1 MTTVS
6 KLLRVFLLCACVQG
20 ALGQAPSQIAE
31 EEAIRRQE
39 KAILLRSTLEA
50 AQTAQKQNDLK
61 TAAKLYEDAWSL
73 TEVLGANVEA
83 ERRQTAAGLS
93 GARLQLA
100 IAAQRAGDAREA
112 DTQVTRALK
121 VDPNNTVAKSFK
133 KDNDRRLADLQGKLP
148 SEAVLARAAD
158 HSTNMVKV
166 ASSVQDGVVLYQMNK
181 LDEAEEVFQKAI
193 KQQPENQ
200 AAYYYLNL
208 IREAKFTRAAKNK
221 SLTTKD
227 RLVEVEQAWETP
239 KSNLPV
245 ANPWAKTNL
254 IHTGGGR
261 QIIASKLD
269 RIILNEVKF
278 DGLPLAEVVKYLEE
292 QAKARDPEKRGVN
305 FLISSSIDVPTPQ
318 ATQQFDATGQ
328 PVAAAPVE
336 PLDLNNVV
344 IRLNPGLHNVR
355 LADALDAVTK
365 VAEKPLK
372 ISIEDYA
379 VIFTQRLPEPVQL
392 HTREFRVNPNT
403 FMQGLESVSGIDLGT
418 TFQSTSG
425 GGSGGGGGG
434 GGGGAQGG
442 QGGGIFNVP
451 RVDVSSSSS
460 TGGGGGGG
468 GGQGGQGGQGI
479 TGVTRTNLMANVQVM
494 VRQFFAAAG
503 VNFPQTALPGVGGA
517 GGVGGGGGF
526 GGQAQQQ
533 QFGLNGQAQ
542 EVDAKA
548 LFFNDRTGILFVRA
562 TLSDLDIIEKAI
574 QALNVG
580 PANIEIEARFAEISQ
595 TDSKALGFQWFLGN
609 FLMGGGKVGLSGGSA
624 PSFQGAPSAANPDGV
639 FPQYGQIPTQGTD
652 QNVTAGLRN
661 LDGNQ
666 TAIPTVATLSGILT
680 DPQFRA
686 VIQALDQRDGV
697 EFLIAPKL
705 VTQSGRQAHISVNDA
720 RTVVVGVGQ
729 NQQGSGGG
737 TGNTANGV
745 NGNTGGGGAVA
756 TAIQYQTTVFPF
768 GPTLD
773 VVPYVSSDESSIQM
787 TIIPSLT
794 EFVGYDDPGGFVPQA
809 QSVAGNTVGTSLKA
823 VLPLPRIRVRQVV
836 TSATVWDGQTVV
848 LGGLISEDSKKSR
861 DKVPVL
867 GDIPVLGRLFRSEN
881 SLNIKKNLVIFVTP
895 TILDPSGHRVND
907 PRNLPFDP
915 NSVPTPAATIAK

>member
-1 MTTVS
+1 VPVRG
-6 KLLRVFLLCACVQG
+6 LGLGPACHCPQWGG
-20 ALGQAPSQIAE
+20 A
-31 EEAIRRQE
+31 
-39 KAILLRSTLEA
+39 
-50 AQTAQKQNDLK
+50 
-61 TAAKLYEDAWSL
+61 
-73 TEVLGANVEA
+73 
-83 ERRQTAAGLS
+83 
-93 GARLQLA
+93 
-100 IAAQRAGDAREA
+100 
-112 DTQVTRALK
+112 
-121 VDPNNTVAKSFK
+121 
-133 KDNDRRLADLQGKLP
+133 
-148 SEAVLARAAD
+148 
-158 HSTNMVKV
+158 
-166 ASSVQDGVVLYQMNK
+166 
-181 LDEAEEVFQKAI
+181 
-193 KQQPENQ
+193 
-200 AAYYYLNL
+200 
-208 IREAKFTRAAKNK
+208 
-221 SLTTKD
+221 
-227 RLVEVEQAWETP
+227 
-239 KSNLPV
+239 
-245 ANPWAKTNL
+245 
-254 IHTGGGR
+254 GGG
-261 QIIASKLD
+261 A
-269 RIILNEVKF
+269 
-278 DGLPLAEVVKYLEE
+278 
-292 QAKARDPEKRGVN
+292 
-305 FLISSSIDVPTPQ
+305 
-318 ATQQFDATGQ
+318 
-328 PVAAAPVE
+328 
-336 PLDLNNVV
+336 
-344 IRLNPGLHNVR
+344 
-355 LADALDAVTK
+355 
-365 VAEKPLK
+365 
-372 ISIEDYA
+372 
-379 VIFTQRLPEPVQL
+379 
-392 HTREFRVNPNT
+392 
-403 FMQGLESVSGIDLGT
+403 
-418 TFQSTSG
+418 
-425 GGSGGGGGG
+425 G
-434 GGGGAQGG
+434 GGGGAHAGK
-442 QGGGIFNVP
+442 GGGTFNVP
-451 RVDVSSSSS
+451 RVDVSSSS
-460 TGGGGGGG
+460 TQGGGGGGG
-468 GGQGGQGGQGI
+468 GGGAGGQGGQGI

-503 VNFPQTALPGVGGA
+503 VNFPQTAVPGVGGA
-517 GGVGGGGGF
+517 GGGGGGF
-526 GGQAQQQ
+526 AGQAQQQ

-548 LFFNDRTGILFVRA
+548 WFFNDRTGILCVRA

-639 FPQYGQIPTQGTD
+639 FPQYGQIPTQSTD

-737 TGNTANGV
+737 TGNTANGA

-773 VVPYVSSDESSIQM
+773 VVPYVSADEATIQM
-787 TIIPSLT
+787 RIIPSLT
-794 EFVGYDDPGGFVPQA
+794 EFVGYDDPGGFVPPA

-823 VLPLPRIRVRQVV
+823 VLPFPRIRVRQVV

-915 NSVPTPAATIAK
+915 NSIPTPAVTTAK